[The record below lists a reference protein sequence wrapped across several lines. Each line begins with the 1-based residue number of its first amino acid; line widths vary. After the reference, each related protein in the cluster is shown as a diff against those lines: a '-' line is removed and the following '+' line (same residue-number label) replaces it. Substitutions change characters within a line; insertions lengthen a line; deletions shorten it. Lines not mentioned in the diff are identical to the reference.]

1 MSEKFLSK
9 GHEVIGV
16 DNINNYYDI
25 NLKSHRLSLLQ
36 EKYPNQ
42 FIFFKKDITDK
53 DALKLIFLSKKID
66 SVFHFAAQAGV
77 RYSLECPNEYINS
90 NIIGFFNL
98 LEACRE
104 ESVKNV
110 YFASSSSVYG
120 NQSEVPF
127 NENENT
133 DYPESIYAVTKKT
146 NELFAFTYS
155 KLYGINM
162 TGFRFFTV
170 YGPLGRP
177 DMAPMKFLKALH
189 SNSPINI
196 YNNGNLSRDFTY
208 IDDITTSIEKVYNK
222 DEDYDYP
229 NYRIFNIGNSNPV
242 QLLDFIE
249 TLEKATKKTF
259 LKNYTE
265 MQKGDVFKTFANV
278 TLLESYI
285 GKIEHINLK
294 EGVTRLVKWYQTY
307 YKSNKT

>member
-9 GHEVIGV
+9 GYDVIGV
-16 DNINNYYDI
+16 DSMNDYYDI
-25 NLKSHRLSLLQ
+25 NLKSHRLSLLE
-36 EKYPNQ
+36 EKHPNQ

-53 DALKLIFLSKKID
+53 DGLKTIFLSKNID

-77 RYSLECPNEYINS
+77 RYSLESPSEYINS

-98 LEACRE
+98 LEVCRE
-104 ESVKNV
+104 ESVNKI

-120 NQSEVPF
+120 NQNEVPF

-146 NELFAFTYS
+146 NELFAYTYS

-222 DEDYDYP
+222 DEICDYP
-229 NYRIFNIGNSNPV
+229 NYRIFNIGNSNPI

-285 GKIEHINLK
+285 GEIEHINLK
-294 EGVTRLVKWYQTY
+294 EGVNRLVKWHQTY
-307 YKSNKT
+307 YK

>member
-1 MSEKFLSK
+1 MSEKFLSR
-9 GHEVIGV
+9 GYDVIGV
-16 DNINNYYDI
+16 DSMNDYYDI
-25 NLKSHRLSLLQ
+25 NLKSHRLSLLE
-36 EKYPNQ
+36 EKHPNQ

-53 DALKLIFLSKKID
+53 DGLKTIFLSKNID

-77 RYSLECPNEYINS
+77 RYSLESPSEYINS

-98 LEACRE
+98 LEVCRE
-104 ESVKNV
+104 ESVNKI

-120 NQSEVPF
+120 NQNEVPF

-146 NELFAFTYS
+146 NELFAYTYS

-222 DEDYDYP
+222 DEICDYP
-229 NYRIFNIGNSNPV
+229 NYRIFNIGNSNPI

-249 TLEKATKKTF
+249 TLEKSTKKTF

-285 GKIEHINLK
+285 GEIEHINLK
-294 EGVTRLVKWYQTY
+294 EGVNRLVKWHQTY
-307 YKSNKT
+307 YK